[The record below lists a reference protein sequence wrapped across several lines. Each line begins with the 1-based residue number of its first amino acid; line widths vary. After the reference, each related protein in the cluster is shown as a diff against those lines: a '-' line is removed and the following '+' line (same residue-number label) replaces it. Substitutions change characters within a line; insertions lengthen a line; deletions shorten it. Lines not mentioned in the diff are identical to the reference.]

1 MTTETPP
8 WLTKQTAD
16 DTVHAVPLDDDIVHD
31 FALDCACGPAPQVVP
46 GGVVLVH
53 ASLDGREH
61 QEAL

>member
-1 MTTETPP
+1 MTTDSPP

-16 DTVHAVPLDDDIVHD
+16 NTVHAVPLDDNIVHD
-31 FALDCACGPAPQVVP
+31 FAPDCACGPAPQVVP

-61 QEAL
+61 QEAP